1 MKKKKNSEPYVMITS
16 NMIKQMQKAG
26 VKNFSTI
33 VLYALIVSLSEKKQY
48 CTASNAWFAEFMGMT
63 KRNIQR
69 LLNDLKGTG
78 AVKIYESRD
87 GKYTYDRYIYP
98 QCHTLMTNME
108 HEPELS
114 CDPCPEW
121 KDMDKNGLTHDN
133 YEIEDDSYGDNYV
146 QNSDNSPDLKNENVT
161 LVIKSNKSINSNNIV
176 GVADAP
182 ESYAD
187 APLNGSAYAPPDSAS
202 LRNAKL
208 TEEEIQEL
216 DFGGKMSNDL
226 ILDYTR
232 EYFDDLIHQG
242 ISIPEAYN
250 QIIAELTDSGG
261 FYGCKMEPLRKYMN
275 HLVAIQSGD

>member
-1 MKKKKNSEPYVMITS
+1 
-16 NMIKQMQKAG
+16 
-26 VKNFSTI
+26 
-33 VLYALIVSLSEKKQY
+33 
-48 CTASNAWFAEFMGMT
+48 
-63 KRNIQR
+63 
-69 LLNDLKGTG
+69 
-78 AVKIYESRD
+78 
-87 GKYTYDRYIYP
+87 
-98 QCHTLMTNME
+98 ME

-202 LRNAKL
+202 LRNAKRIIIVNL
-208 TEEEIQEL
+208 TTVSFTTCQ
-216 DFGGKMSNDL
+216 
-226 ILDYTR
+226 
-232 EYFDDLIHQG
+232 
-242 ISIPEAYN
+242 N
-250 QIIAELTDSGG
+250 QKNG
-261 FYGCKMEPLRKYMN
+261 FQK
-275 HLVAIQSGD
+275 